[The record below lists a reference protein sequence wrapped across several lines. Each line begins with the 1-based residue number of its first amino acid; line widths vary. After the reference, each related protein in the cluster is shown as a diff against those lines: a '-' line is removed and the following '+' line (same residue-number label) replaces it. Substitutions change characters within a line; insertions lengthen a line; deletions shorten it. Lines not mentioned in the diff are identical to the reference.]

1 MTVGAEPGGV
11 LAIWHDTA
19 PGTREATLAWYDGE
33 HHAERV
39 ALPGFRK
46 ARRYTAVAATHE
58 LFIYYRTENPVV
70 LSSAAYRA
78 RLGDP
83 SPWSRRTLQNIRN
96 NIRGVCRVIGHS
108 GSRDAE
114 WAVTV
119 RGDSPLMPQDPNTTL
134 GALAA
139 HPGMAGA
146 EIWEADAP
154 ISGLNSAEQTM
165 KGGRDAVPSIVLV
178 LHASG
183 EAAARSALDL
193 PEVVA
198 LAGGDYGR
206 IGLYRLAFALRK
218 GDGSAGA

>member
-1 MTVGAEPGGV
+1 V

-33 HHAERV
+33 HHAERIG
-39 ALPGFRK
+39 LPGFRE
-46 ARRYTAVAATHE
+46 ARRYTAVAGSPE
-58 LFIYYRTENPVV
+58 LFILYRTDGPEV
-70 LSSAAYRA
+70 LSSDAYRA

-83 SPWSRRTLQNIRN
+83 SPWSRRSLPNIVN
-96 NIRGVCRVIGHS
+96 NIRGVCRVVGHA
-108 GSRDAE
+108 GLRGAD

-119 RGDSPLMPQDPNTTL
+119 RADPARMPPDPQATL
-134 GALAA
+134 DALANR
-139 HPGMAGA
+139 PGIAGA
-146 EIWEADAP
+146 ELWKADAP

-193 PEVVA
+193 QEVVA
-198 LAGGDYGR
+198 LAGGDHGR